1 MATDIMCMSDD
12 KRGTLKLFTKRLHAV
27 PDTEFFGLIRSADET
42 LPKEV
47 LSIYQ
52 EAASTASLKN
62 QASPEPIFESAL
74 QKLNGLLSPYLEQ
87 KKNLQLIFGLKS
99 KNRILFSA
107 CGDIMAIFIEKRER
121 GDISVSPLGQM
132 LHDEE
137 DRFFGHFAGG
147 AIESHQSVFFAPR
160 EMNTYF
166 TPIRVATTLLSSPN
180 GLWQL
185 KEALAGYD
193 AALPFGAIHILPTRR
208 DASAPLISMETL
220 TATETQTDKILTPP
234 LLPDIRTLV
243 NKQLAAVSDQFK
255 SFLGWTRERLPAW
268 RQSLADMLARFNQR
282 RNRITLPSAD
292 SLRRSVSTI
301 RLRQFRLPEMS
312 LDHAVAYFNRLPMGA
327 KTLSIFFAVALV
339 VFLQSLAYL
348 KLTAGA
354 RAESQKLAGQV
365 EQIQNNLSQMRAIF
379 LYGDEVKGKSLLEET
394 ERLFAGIAGA
404 RSLKKETRDSII
416 GEIDRAKSVLRREVP
431 LTLSELY
438 AFGEQKRPA
447 ALAILGGNVYL
458 AGENSLLKLNAEKKT
473 ADVLY
478 QNLNLKFSEMLVN
491 QDAGSILLIDKE
503 KDAMAEIFVQKNTN
517 SQDNLPVHGGEVFAS
532 YGKRMYAI
540 GGSPKSVYRMTRLDG
555 KLVANTWLTRS
566 ADVSNITDMAIDGE
580 IYALT
585 GSGAVRKFSGGAAKN
600 FSLEAVEPPIQSGQ
614 KILAPVDEDRLYI
627 LESGK
632 NRILAYTKKG
642 VFTAQYLIPDS
653 GSILDF
659 ALDEAGKNFFLLT
672 ERGVFSAPAGQR
684 Q

>member
-12 KRGTLKLFTKRLHAV
+12 KRGTLKLFTKRLPAV

-42 LPKEV
+42 FPKEI

-52 EAASTASLKN
+52 EAASAAPTKN
-62 QASPEPIFESAL
+62 QTSPEPIFEDAL
-74 QKLNGLLSPYLEQ
+74 QKLNSLLSPYLEQ

-107 CGDIMAIFIEKRER
+107 CGDIMAIFIEKKER

-132 LHDEE
+132 LRDEE

-243 NKQLAAVSDQFK
+243 GKNITAASARFK
-255 SFLGWTRERLPAW
+255 VFLGQTRERLPAW
-268 RQSLADMLARFNQR
+268 KQSIADALARFNER
-282 RNRITLPSAD
+282 RSRITLPSAD
-292 SLRRSVSTI
+292 SLRRSASTI
-301 RLRQFRLPEMS
+301 RLREFRLPEMS

-339 VFLQSLAYL
+339 IFLQSLAYL
-348 KLTAGA
+348 KLTSGA

-365 EQIQNNLSQMRAIF
+365 EQVQKNLSQMRATL
-379 LYGDEVKGKSLLEET
+379 LYGDETKGKSILEET
-394 ERLFAGIAGA
+394 ERLFASIADERGV
-404 RSLKKETRDSII
+404 KKETKDAITA
-416 GEIDRAKSVLRREVP
+416 EINRAKSILRREVP
-431 LTLSELY
+431 LTLSPLY
-438 AFGEQKRPA
+438 AFGEQKRPL
-447 ALAILGGNVYL
+447 ALAAAGGTVYL
-458 AGENSLLKLNAEKKT
+458 AGENSLLKVNAQKKT
-473 ADVLY
+473 ADILY
-478 QNLNLKFSEMLVN
+478 QNLDLKFSTILVN
-491 QDAGSILLIDKE
+491 QDAGNILLIDEE
-503 KDAMAEIFVQKNTN
+503 KNEMAEVSLQKNTG
-517 SQDNLPVHGGEVFAS
+517 SSDKLPVRGGTVFAS
-532 YGKRMYAI
+532 YGKRIYVV
-540 GGSPKSVYRMTRLDG
+540 GETPKSIYRLTRVEG
-555 KLVANTWLTRS
+555 KLVSNRWLTRA
-566 ADVSNITDMAIDGE
+566 ADVSDIVGLAIDGE

-585 GSGAVRKFSGGAAKN
+585 QSGAVKKFSGGAAKN
-600 FSLEAVEPPIQSGQ
+600 FSLETVEPPVQSGQ
-614 KILAPVDEDRLYI
+614 KILAPTEGDRLYI
-627 LESGK
+627 LENTGK
-632 NRILAYTKKG
+632 RILAFTKKG
-642 VFTAQYLIPDS
+642 AFAAQYLIPDS
-653 GSILDF
+653 GTLLDF
-659 ALDEAGKNFFLLT
+659 ALDEAGKNFFFLT
-672 ERGVFSAPAGQR
+672 ERGVFAAPIGELR
-684 Q
+684 